1 MVIGI
6 EIIYFIL
13 VVFCLIWHLGIVFKL
28 LNLSGKNFVMCSSMA
43 VAFLVIH
50 CLSFLISVICLFSL
64 FIFSCFTRILSIL
77 LNYIFKSLFFIHW
90 YSLCNYFYFFKFMSL
105 STIMF
110 WFHFSFLIPRDRNF
124 DYLYETCS
132 LPYLSILCYIF
143 FFSITSETSYIFQI
157 LFLCFPSFL
166 YYFSPLKLSI
176 VSVI

>member
-1 MVIGI
+1 
-6 EIIYFIL
+6 
-13 VVFCLIWHLGIVFKL
+13 
-28 LNLSGKNFVMCSSMA
+28 MCSSMA

-90 YSLCNYFYFFKFMSL
+90 YSLCNYFYFFKFMS

-143 FFSITSETSYIFQI
+143 FSVLLQKHPIYFRYYSCVFLHFYII
-157 LFLCFPSFL
+157 
-166 YYFSPLKLSI
+166 SPLWNSLLYLLFRNRVPIYS
-176 VSVI
+176 SLRFP